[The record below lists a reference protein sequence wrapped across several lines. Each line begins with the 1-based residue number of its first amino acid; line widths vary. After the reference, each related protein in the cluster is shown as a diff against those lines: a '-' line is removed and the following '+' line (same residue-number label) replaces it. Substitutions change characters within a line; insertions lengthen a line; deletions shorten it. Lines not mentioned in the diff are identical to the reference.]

1 MYLKVRVTLETAQP
15 GATRVIAVDPALTLD
30 RVHAVLQAA
39 FGWHNYHLHQ
49 FTQRNSRL
57 EDRKF
62 FIYPG
67 WDPEMLDV
75 ASFAGPEDEVT
86 IGELL
91 REVGDFCYYEYDFGD
106 SWEHRL
112 ELEGLA
118 EPADFPYVI
127 EGAGEA
133 PDEDSRGEQTDQEL
147 PAYPLSDVTLAEIN
161 AAIEATFNP
170 RVSADTAIAFGSRV
184 GPLFE
189 ATWDRMS
196 SAHSQELYDLC
207 DALMEQPVPLLSPTL
222 EVELKKALAPWID
235 FLDESEREIP
245 LTQAGY
251 LAPKFTAGFVEKWKI
266 EAYTKSH
273 REVDIP
279 QMWQLHEFSK
289 MAKLTRKYR
298 STLRLS
304 STGKAARN
312 DPSELI
318 RSLTAA
324 TFARYLEDFFR
335 DAMVLG
341 LLLIATGAHT
351 YGPQSRSTRNHEL
364 KQSVAELLGTLHWQ
378 FNGAAPES
386 YQVTMSTEPLDTI
399 LNPLRQNIDL
409 SPELARY
416 CAWQALKA

>member
-1 MYLKVRVTLETAQP
+1 MYFKVRVTLETAQP
-15 GATRVIAVDPALTLD
+15 RATRVIAVDPALTLD
-30 RVHAVLQAA
+30 RVHGVLQAS
-39 FGWHNYHLHQ
+39 FGWQNSHLHQ

-67 WDPEMLDV
+67 WDPEMFNV

-91 REVGDFCYYEYDFGD
+91 REVGDFCYYEYVFGD

-133 PDEDSRGEQTDQEL
+133 PKEDSRGEQTDQEI

-184 GPLFE
+184 GPSFE
-189 ATWDRMS
+189 ASWDRMS
-196 SAHSQELYDLC
+196 SVYSQELYDLC
-207 DALMEQPVPLLSPTL
+207 EAIMEQPVPLLSPAL
-222 EVELKKALAPWID
+222 ELERGKALAPWID
-235 FLDESEREIP
+235 FLDEAEREIP

-266 EAYTKSH
+266 EAYTPSH

-279 QMWQLHEFSK
+279 QMRQFHEVSK
-289 MAKLTRKYR
+289 MPKLTRKYR

-312 DPSELI
+312 DSPELI
-318 RSLTAA
+318 RRLTTA
-324 TFARYLEDFFR
+324 TSASHTDDFFR
-335 DAMVLG
+335 DAMVIA
-341 LLLIATGAHT
+341 LLLVATGT
-351 YGPQSRSTRNHEL
+351 YTYVLQDRRWDNSDLERT
-364 KQSVAELLGTLHWQ
+364 VAQLLGTMHWQ
-378 FNGAAPES
+378 VNGAAPTH
-386 YQVTMSTEPLDTI
+386 YQVMMATEPLDTV
-399 LNPLRQNIDL
+399 LNPLRESREV
-409 SPELARY
+409 SPELVRY
-416 CAWQALKA
+416 CAWQALRA